1 MRHRVPADLRERAVA
16 AVAGGQ
22 RRAEVVRAYGIA
34 PRTLERWLA
43 KHRAGEALADRPR
56 RGRPPKIAPS
66 AYAAVQAQVAAEAD
80 ATLARHCDRWEREHG
95 VRVSRTTMGRL
106 LAKLDVPLKKNGDC
120 GRTE

>member
-1 MRHRVPADLRERAVA
+1 MKPRVPAVFRERAVA
-16 AVAGGQ
+16 AVEGGQ

-56 RGRPPKIAPS
+56 SGRPPKVAPS
-66 AYAAVQAQVAAEAD
+66 AYAELQAHVAGEAD
-80 ATLARHCDRWEREHG
+80 ATLARHCEWWAREHG

-106 LAKLDVPLKKNGDC
+106 LAKLDWPLKKNGDC
-120 GRTE
+120 GGAG

>member
-16 AVAGGQ
+16 AVEGGQ

-66 AYAAVQAQVAAEAD
+66 AYAQLQTHVAGEAD
-80 ATLARHCDRWEREHG
+80 ATLAKHCDWWEREQG

-106 LAKLDVPLKKNGDC
+106 LVKLDWPLKKNGDR
-120 GRTE
+120 GGTG